1 MLKFSAKDLKP
12 VLQEARKNH
21 CGVVLVKDHG
31 VGVYIMSEI
40 GALTSRGRRVACA
53 KVCRPDKDEAWWET
67 ARAEV
72 GGDDS
77 GESID
82 LTESMIN
89 RILNE
94 GKPLYITASNEAF
107 NIGC

>member
-21 CGVVLVKDHG
+21 CGVMLVKDN
-31 VGVYIMSEI
+31 GVYIMSET
-40 GALTSRGRRVACA
+40 GVLTPRGRKVAYA
-53 KVCRPDKDEAWWET
+53 KGCHPDKDETWWET

-72 GGDDS
+72 GGDDF

-94 GKPLYITASNEAF
+94 GKPLSITASNEAF
-107 NIGC
+107 KIEC

>member
-21 CGVVLVKDHG
+21 CGVMLVKDN
-31 VGVYIMSEI
+31 GVYIMSET
-40 GALTSRGRRVACA
+40 GVLTPRGRKVAYA
-53 KVCRPDKDEAWWET
+53 KGCHPDKDETWWET

-72 GGDDS
+72 GGDDF

-107 NIGC
+107 EIEC

>member
-1 MLKFSAKDLKP
+1 C
-12 VLQEARKNH
+12 H
-21 CGVVLVKDHG
+21 
-31 VGVYIMSEI
+31 
-40 GALTSRGRRVACA
+40 
-53 KVCRPDKDEAWWET
+53 PDKDETWWET

-72 GGDDS
+72 GGDDF

-107 NIGC
+107 KIEC

>member
-12 VLQEARKNH
+12 VLLEARKNH

-31 VGVYIMSEI
+31 VYIMSET
-40 GALTSRGRRVACA
+40 GELTPRGRKVAYA
-53 KVCRPDKDEAWWET
+53 KGCHPEKDEAWWDT

-72 GGDDS
+72 GGDDF
-77 GESID
+77 GETIN
-82 LTESMIN
+82 LTESMIK

-94 GKPLYITASNEAF
+94 RKPLYITASNEEF
-107 NIGC
+107 KIQC

>member
-1 MLKFSAKDLKP
+1 MLLFNAKALKP
-12 VLQEARKNH
+12 VLLEARKNH
-21 CGVVLVKDHG
+21 CGVMLVKDA
-31 VGVYIMSEI
+31 GVYIMSEV
-40 GALTSRGRRVACA
+40 GEMTPRGRKVAYA
-53 KVCRPDKDEAWWET
+53 KGCHPKKDEAWWDT

-72 GGDDS
+72 GGDDF
-77 GESID
+77 GEALN

-107 NIGC
+107 KIEC

>member
-1 MLKFSAKDLKP
+1 MMLKFRAKDLKP

-31 VGVYIMSEI
+31 VYIMSEI
-40 GALTSRGRRVACA
+40 GELTPRGRKVAYA
-53 KVCRPDKDEAWWET
+53 KGCHPDKDEAWWET

-72 GGDDS
+72 GGDDF

-82 LTESMIN
+82 LTESMFN

-94 GKPLYITASNEAF
+94 GKTLYITASSEAF
-107 NIGC
+107 KIEC

>member
-21 CGVVLVKDHG
+21 CGVMLVKDN
-31 VGVYIMSEI
+31 GVYIMSETGI
-40 GALTSRGRRVACA
+40 LTPRGRKVAYA
-53 KVCRPDKDEAWWET
+53 KGCHPQKDDNWWET
-67 ARAEV
+67 ALIEV
-72 GGDDS
+72 GDDI
-77 GESID
+77 GESLD

-107 NIGC
+107 KIEC

>member
-12 VLQEARKNH
+12 VLLEARKNH

-31 VGVYIMSEI
+31 VYIMSET
-40 GALTSRGRRVACA
+40 GELTPRGRKVAYA
-53 KVCRPDKDEAWWET
+53 KGCHPEKDEAWWDT

-72 GGDDS
+72 GGDDF
-77 GESID
+77 GETINQ
-82 LTESMIN
+82 TKSMIN

-94 GKPLYITASNEAF
+94 RRMLSITVSDEA
-107 NIGC
+107 CKSEC

>member
-12 VLQEARKNH
+12 VLQEARKNN
-21 CGVVLVKDHG
+21 CGVVLVKDH
-31 VGVYIMSEI
+31 GVYIMSEI
-40 GALTSRGRRVACA
+40 GALTSRGRKVAYA
-53 KVCRPDKDEAWWET
+53 KGCHPDKDEAWWET

-72 GGDDS
+72 GGDDF

-107 NIGC
+107 KIEC

>member
-31 VGVYIMSEI
+31 VYIMSEI
-40 GALTSRGRRVACA
+40 GELTSRGRKVAYA
-53 KVCRPDKDEAWWET
+53 KGCHPDKDEAWWET

-72 GGDDS
+72 GGDDFC
-77 GESID
+77 ETID
-82 LTESMIN
+82 LTDNMVD

-94 GKPLYITASNEAF
+94 GKPLYITASHEAF
-107 NIGC
+107 NFQQ

>member
-1 MLKFSAKDLKP
+1 MLRFSAKDLTP

-31 VGVYIMSEI
+31 VYIMSEI
-40 GALTSRGRRVACA
+40 GELTPRGRKVAYA
-53 KVCRPDKDEAWWET
+53 KGCHPDKDEAWWET

-72 GGDDS
+72 GGDDF

-82 LTESMIN
+82 LTESMFN

-94 GKPLYITASNEAF
+94 GEPLYIIASSEAF
-107 NIGC
+107 KIEC

>member
-1 MLKFSAKDLKP
+1 MLKFSAKDLTP

-31 VGVYIMSEI
+31 VYIMSEI
-40 GALTSRGRRVACA
+40 GALTSRGRKVAYA
-53 KVCRPDKDEAWWET
+53 KGCHPDKDEAWWEI

-72 GGDDS
+72 GGDDF

-82 LTESMIN
+82 LTESMMN

-94 GKPLYITASNEAF
+94 GKPLHITVKGDSFLIE
-107 NIGC
+107 C